1 MTVRVGIV
9 GAGMIGQEHAHRL
22 SGQAGAQVTAVADA
36 DQGRAEQV
44 ARSVPGAQP
53 LRTGHDVIGSG
64 AVDAVLVTSSG
75 PSHEEFV
82 LAAVGAGKPVFCEK
96 PLAPTP
102 EACLRIVEAELAAGR
117 RLVQVG
123 FMRRYDDGYQAMKRA
138 LDDGLIGTP
147 LLAHCVHRNAASP
160 PTYTS
165 DMPFTDSA
173 VHEMDIVRWL
183 LADEVTALSVV
194 AARRSR
200 YAPGQLQD
208 PQLLLME
215 TAAGVHIDV
224 ELFVNCQY
232 GYDVRCELVGE
243 TGTVSLAAPAGSRA
257 APRRRG
263 QRAGGGRLAGAV
275 RPGLRRRAAGLGGLG
290 APRLRHRGDVVG
302 RLRGGRGGPGGAHR
316 ARLGPAHPGAD
327 EGTAE
332 LLCLTRAPP
341 GSRSSAA
348 GWPGGR
354 TPPPTA
360 PRPPCSAWTGRPSG
374 WSRWRTSTGRWPRTR
389 PGATGTAGPR
399 RAGRRWRRHRTS
411 TRSAWPPPTS
421 CTGR

>member
-215 TAAGVHIDV
+215 TSAGVHIDV

-243 TGTVSLAAPAGSRA
+243 TGTVSLAAPAA
-257 APRRRG
+257 AVLRRG
-263 QRAGGGRLAGAV
+263 GAV
-275 RPGLRRRAAGLGGLG
+275 SAPVAADWRERFARAY
-290 APRLRHRGDVVG
+290 D
-302 RLRGGRGGPGGAHR
+302 
-316 ARLGPAHPGAD
+316 
-327 EGTAE
+327 AE
-332 LLCLTRAPP
+332 LQDWVDSVRRGCATGPTSWDGYAAAAVAQAALTAL
-341 GSRSSAA
+341 GS
-348 GWPGGR
+348 GQR
-354 TPPPTA
+354 TPVLMK
-360 PRPPCSAWTGRPSG
+360 GRPSFY
-374 WSRWRTSTGRWPRTR
+374 
-389 PGATGTAGPR
+389 A
-399 RAGRRWRRHRTS
+399 
-411 TRSAWPPPTS
+411 
-421 CTGR
+421 

>member
-9 GAGMIGQEHAHRL
+9 GAGLIGQDHARRL
-22 SGQAGAQVTAVADA
+22 SRALAGAQVTAVADA
-36 DQGRAEQV
+36 DPARAGLV
-44 ARSVPGAQP
+44 AQSVPGAQP
-53 LRTGHDVIGSG
+53 LRTGHDVIGST

-82 LAAVGAGKPVFCEK
+82 LAAIGAGKPVFCEK
-96 PLAPTP
+96 PLAPAP

-123 FMRRYDDGYQAMKRA
+123 FMRRYDDGYRAMKRA
-138 LDDGLIGTP
+138 VDDGLIGTP
-147 LLAHCVHRNAASP
+147 LLAHCVHRNVASP

-194 AARRSR
+194 AARRSS
-200 YAPGQLQD
+200 YAPDQLQD

-243 TGTVSLAAPAGSRA
+243 TGTVSLPLPSGPELRSGGVAGVPVPADWRA
-257 APRRRG
+257 RFAQAYDDELQDWVDSVRRG
-263 QRAGGGRLAGAV
+263 QATGPSSWDGYAAAEVAQAALAA
-275 RPGLRRRAAGLGGLG
+275 L
-290 APRLRHRGDVVG
+290 
-302 RLRGGRGGPGGAHR
+302 
-316 ARLGPAHPGAD
+316 
-327 EGTAE
+327 
-332 LLCLTRAPP
+332 
-341 GSRSSAA
+341 SS
-348 GWPGGR
+348 GQR
-354 TPPPTA
+354 TPVLMK
-360 PRPPCSAWTGRPSG
+360 GRPDFY
-374 WSRWRTSTGRWPRTR
+374 
-389 PGATGTAGPR
+389 A
-399 RAGRRWRRHRTS
+399 
-411 TRSAWPPPTS
+411 
-421 CTGR
+421 